1 MRRID
6 LWAWRRAAAV
16 HDATSSWDGMR
27 GKGSRRAEAC
37 LLIGRI
43 FVTSF
48 NRNRESPPLS
58 LSRSPTSTL
67 WVNGGNVSQCS
78 AIHDREK
85 EILSWRDLGNF
96 ISRRYGPCNGE
107 LVRLEQERI
116 LRA

>member
-1 MRRID
+1 M
-6 LWAWRRAAAV
+6 
-16 HDATSSWDGMR
+16 
-27 GKGSRRAEAC
+27 
-37 LLIGRI
+37 
-43 FVTSF
+43 
-48 NRNRESPPLS
+48 
-58 LSRSPTSTL
+58 
-67 WVNGGNVSQCS
+67 SQCS